1 MKSVR
6 PLPEKRI
13 HHMKDGIHIYV
24 NPYRGGKF
32 VTDDIGARVIAL
44 MDETP
49 DEETLADR
57 LAEEFEINAYEAAA
71 RFITFYNHLKLR
83 WMIGGAVAD
92 EPDLPKPDVGFLEV
106 TRQCATRCR
115 LCYVDSGEAQE
126 DTLGTEELFETIDQ
140 MVDMGIG
147 FIALSGG
154 DPLMRPDMIEIIEH
168 IHDTRG
174 VTAGLSTSLLTL
186 TEETARRMKE
196 LEVLVQVSLD
206 GSIAG
211 INDWNRGK
219 GSFDK
224 TIHGVNLL
232 QRFEIPFRFAYVINK
247 QNVGDVGSMVE
258 FAHELGAREVAFGKV
273 KIAGRA
279 KAHEREAYPDPF
291 EMTSAYHALYRKE
304 IELRDADFTI
314 RCKHNQGLIKGLG
327 TRVGCLPCGAGRTFI
342 QVSHNGDIVPCSLL
356 SNVTEFYLG
365 NVRKDRLQ
373 DVWENAPVFRFFRN
387 TTADDIEVC
396 QYCAAKNLCGGG
408 CRADAYLQHGDLYGP
423 CGDCED
429 IVYYYNWILDRGCKK
444 EYVTAF

>member
-1 MKSVR
+1 MKNVR
-6 PLPEKRI
+6 PMPEKRI
-13 HHMKDGIHIYV
+13 HHVKDGVHIYV

-32 VTDDIGARVIAL
+32 VTDDTGARVIEL

-49 DEETLADR
+49 DEEALADR
-57 LAEEFEINAYEAAA
+57 LAEEFKINPYEAAA
-71 RFITFYNHLKLR
+71 RLLTFYHHLELR
-83 WMIGGAVAD
+83 WMFGEAAAD
-92 EPDLPKPDVGFLEV
+92 RPDLPRPDVGFLEV

-115 LCYVDSGEAQE
+115 LCYVDSGEAQD

-140 MVDMGIG
+140 MVDMGVG

-154 DPLMRPDMIEIIEH
+154 DPLTRPDMLEIVGH

-206 GSIAG
+206 GSAAG
-211 INDWNRGK
+211 INDWNRGE

-224 TIHGVNLL
+224 AMHGVELL

-247 QNVGDVGSMVE
+247 HNVGDVGSMVE
-258 FAHELGAREVAFGKV
+258 LGRELGAREVAFGKV

-279 KAHEREAYPDPF
+279 KAEEGEAYPNPA
-291 EMTSAYHALYRKE
+291 EMTAAYHALYRKE
-304 IELRDADFTI
+304 IEFRDADITI

-356 SNVTEFYLG
+356 SNEIEFYLG
-365 NVRKDRLQ
+365 NVRSDRLQ
-373 DVWENAPVFRFFRN
+373 DVWESAPVFRFFRN
-387 TTADDIEVC
+387 TTADDIDVC
-396 QYCAAKNLCGGG
+396 RNCPAKNLCGGG
-408 CRADAYLQHGDLYGP
+408 CRADAYLKHGDLYGP

-429 IVYYYNWILDRGCKK
+429 LVYYYNWILDRGCKK
-444 EYVTAF
+444 EYMTAF